1 MSIPITTTFAAL
13 FILMGLALTIR
24 TIGGRRNA
32 GVSVGDGGDETLHRL
47 MRAHSNFIETVPL
60 LLVGMLLIEINGV
73 ASWWL
78 VLLGL
83 ALLAAR
89 ISHAIGM
96 EYRYP
101 NIPFRLVGMA
111 TTLLVFVLVALTLLV
126 QVALG

>member
-13 FILMGLALTIR
+13 FILMALALTMR